1 MEDTEKDKE
10 ALKQTISQ
18 LEDTKQQQERA
29 LEKLNK
35 DVRRM
40 DHFYTCANEKSLY
53 LVLSAHWRI
62 HSTIHSVFVLSCLP
76 PSFCQYDSLN
86 ASLREETQALR
97 VQLEEQK
104 ERARKEVQEVQRHEN
119 DAHSEL
125 EKSQMN
131 IRKLEEEVCACGL
144 RTCVFNLLTDFL
156 FFSIVF
162 MYRQVT
168 KKKKTV

>member
-1 MEDTEKDKE
+1 MK
-10 ALKQTISQ
+10 
-18 LEDTKQQQERA
+18 
-29 LEKLNK
+29 
-35 DVRRM
+35 
-40 DHFYTCANEKSLY
+40 KSLY

-86 ASLREETQALR
+86 VSLREETQALR

-131 IRKLEEEVCACGL
+131 KRKLEEEVCACGL
-144 RTCVFNLLTDFL
+144 RTCVFNLLTEFP
-156 FFSIVF
+156 FFFFFIVF

-168 KKKKTV
+168 RKKNCLIKALHGVK